1 MRSYDL
7 HSSWINSVD
16 HLDTFASLGEAS
28 RLACRRALNRA
39 TLLLFVYVGDRSRK
53 ATSPK
58 RSESGRCVRWR
69 PAESLGTSGYF
80 PVWNRQRNRSV
91 LMPRA
96 LATSSLR
103 YCFFSGIPNSFS
115 RLGRNALN
123 GQSGSAVT
131 SMESRNCASAADWL

>member
-1 MRSYDL
+1 MLAKRL
-7 HSSWINSVD
+7 
-16 HLDTFASLGEAS
+16 TS
-28 RLACRRALNRA
+28 RIEN
-39 TLLLFVYVGDRSRK
+39 TL
-53 ATSPK
+53 
-58 RSESGRCVRWR
+58 R

-80 PVWNRQRNRSV
+80 LVWNRHRNRSV

-131 SMESRNCASAADWL
+131 SMESRNCASAAVRMHNLTYLKKLKSSYQSHIEGDP